1 MEELTSMGIISIIP
15 PILAIVLSFATKNTI
30 AALVTACISGTIL
43 AGIWQG
49 DGLVNILLLNFPQL
63 LKENLGTTS
72 FSWVLLL
79 NTMIG
84 ILVAY
89 FQKTGAIQ
97 GFSQWVHDKHLSRK
111 GAQLIAWVLGMFVYF
126 SDSFSPQF
134 VGTTMRS
141 ITDKARISRE
151 KLAYIADST
160 SAPVSVLVPIT
171 GWAAYLSGLAIG
183 VGCIVT
189 QEDASAL
196 FLKAIP
202 FNFYAIFA
210 VLFVGLIGSGI
221 IKDFGPM
228 KRAEQRAM
236 ETGKVL
242 ADGATPLT
250 GKELTNMEPYP
261 GFKPKIFLNF
271 LLPVLVIVTVAM
283 STYIA
288 YKSAKTMEAFT
299 LVVILMSISMMIQ
312 GIPFKEVMD
321 TLMNGIK
328 GALPAVVLL
337 ALAYSVN
344 GLSKSMGTANF
355 IISVTE
361 GFLTPHLLPAIIFIV
376 SAIMAFATGSS
387 WGTFAICMPI
397 ALPLAF
403 RMSGGELTTIVM
415 AVFAAVAGGG
425 VFGDHCS
432 PLSDTTILSSM
443 GAASDHLDHVRT
455 QLPYALICGGIA
467 LIAYLI
473 VGFIA
478 AA

>member
-15 PILAIVLSFATKNTI
+15 AILAIALSFVTKNTI
-30 AALVTACISGTIL
+30 VALAVACITGTAL
-43 AGIWQG
+43 AGIYEGQ
-49 DGLVNILLLNFPQL
+49 GLVNILLLNFPKL

-72 FSWVLLL
+72 FSWVMLL
-79 NTMIG
+79 NTLIG

-97 GFSQWVHDKHLSRK
+97 GFSQWVHDKHLGRR

-126 SDSFSPQF
+126 SDSFSPLF
-134 VGTTMRS
+134 VGCTMRS

-171 GWAAYLSGLAIG
+171 GWAAYLSGLAVG

-202 FNFYAIFA
+202 FNFYALFA
-210 VLFVGLIGSGI
+210 VVFVGLIGSGI

-228 KRAEQRAM
+228 KKAEQRAM

-242 ADGATPLT
+242 SDTAQPLT
-250 GKELTNMEPYP
+250 GKELTSMEPYP
-261 GFKPKIFLNF
+261 GFKPRVFLNF
-271 LLPVLVIVTVAM
+271 LLPVLIIISVALG
-283 STYIA
+283 TYMA
-288 YKSAKTMEAFT
+288 FKSAKTMEAFT
-299 LVVILMSISMMIQ
+299 LVVIFMTISMMIQ
-312 GIPFKEVMD
+312 GIPFKAVMD
-321 TLMNGIK
+321 TLMDGIK
-328 GALPAVVLL
+328 GALPAVVLR

-344 GLSKSMGTANF
+344 GLSKTMGTANY
-355 IISVTE
+355 IISITE
-361 GFLTPHLLPAIIFIV
+361 GLLTPHLLPAVIFVV

-397 ALPLAF
+397 ALPLDF
-403 RMSGGELTTIVM
+403 SMTGGELTTIVV

-443 GAASDHLDHVRT
+443 GSASDHLDHVKT
-455 QLPYALICGGIA
+455 QLPYALICGSIT
-467 LIAYLI
+467 LVAYLA
-473 VGFIA
+473 VGFMA
-478 AA
+478 A

>member
-1 MEELTSMGIISIIP
+1 MEELASMGIVSIVP
-15 PILAIVLSFATKNTI
+15 AVLAIVLSFATKNTI
-30 AALVTACISGTIL
+30 VALAIACITGTIFTGM
-43 AGIWQG
+43 AGGQ
-49 DGLVNILLLNFPQL
+49 NIIEAFFMGFPNLLQNSM
-63 LKENLGTTS
+63 GTTDY
-72 FSWVLLL
+72 SWVLLL

-111 GAQLIAWVLGMFVYF
+111 AAQLVAWVLGMFVYF
-126 SDSFSPQF
+126 SDSFSPLF
-134 VGTTMRS
+134 VGCTMRS
-141 ITDKARISRE
+141 ITDKAKISRE

-171 GWAAYLSGLAIG
+171 GWAAYLMGLAVG
-183 VGCIVT
+183 VGTIAT
-189 QEDASAL
+189 DKDASSL
-196 FLKAIP
+196 FLRAIP
-202 FNFYAIFA
+202 FNFYPLLA

-221 IKDFGPM
+221 IKDYGPM
-228 KRAEQRAM
+228 KKAEKRAM

-242 ADGATPLT
+242 ADGAQPLT
-250 GKELTNMEPYP
+250 GEELTRMEMYP
-261 GFKPKIFLNF
+261 GIKPRIFLNF
-271 LLPVLVIVTVAM
+271 LLPVLMIISIAIA
-283 STYIA
+283 TYRI
-288 YKSAKTMEAFT
+288 YGSAKTMQAFT
-299 LVVILMSISMMIQ
+299 FVVIFMTISMMIQ
-312 GIPFKEVMD
+312 GIPFKEVMN
-321 TLMNGIK
+321 TLMSGIK

-344 GLSKSMGTANF
+344 GLSKEMGTANF
-355 IISVTE
+355 IISVTQ
-361 GFLTPHLLPAIIFIV
+361 GFLTPKLLPAVIFIV

-403 RMSGGELTTIVM
+403 TMSGGELTTVVI

-443 GAASDHLDHVRT
+443 GSASDHLDHVKT
-455 QLPYALICGGIA
+455 QLPYALTCGGIA
-467 LIAYLI
+467 LVGYLI
-473 VGFIA
+473 LGLVAG
-478 AA
+478 

>member
-15 PILAIVLSFATKNTI
+15 AILAIVLSFATKNTI
-30 AALVTACISGTIL
+30 VALAVACI
-43 AGIWQG
+43 AGITMSGIVMG
-49 DGLVNILLLNFPQL
+49 DSLVDTLLLGFPTL

-72 FSWVLLL
+72 FSWVMLL
-79 NTMIG
+79 NTLIG

-97 GFSQWVHDKHLSRK
+97 GFSQWVHDKHLSRR
-111 GAQLIAWVLGMFVYF
+111 GAQLTAWVLGMFVYF
-126 SDSFSPQF
+126 SDSFSPLF
-134 VGTTMRS
+134 VGCTMRS

-171 GWAAYLSGLAIG
+171 GWAAYLSGLAVGI
-183 VGCIVT
+183 GCIAT
-189 QEDASAL
+189 AEDGSAL

-202 FNFYAIFA
+202 FNFYPLAA
-210 VLFVGLIGSGI
+210 VIFVGLIGSGI

-228 KRAEQRAM
+228 KKAEQRAM

-242 ADGATPLT
+242 ADGAQPLI
-250 GKELTNMEPYP
+250 GKELTGMEMYE
-261 GFKPKIFLNF
+261 GFTPRVFLNF
-271 LLPVLVIVTVAM
+271 LLPVLMIVVTAL
-283 STYIA
+283 STYVA
-288 YKSAKTMEAFT
+288 YHSAKTMEAFT
-299 LVVILMSISMMIQ
+299 LVVIFMTISMMIQ

-321 TLMNGIK
+321 TMMNGIK

-361 GFLTPHLLPAIIFIV
+361 GFLTPHLLPAVIFLV
-376 SAIMAFATGSS
+376 AAVMAFATGSS

-403 RMSGGELTTIVM
+403 NMSGGELNPIVV

-443 GAASDHLDHVRT
+443 GSASDHLDHVKT

-467 LIAYLI
+467 VIGYLI
-473 VGFIA
+473 LGFVA
-478 AA
+478 G